1 MFIKLILKFDFKA
14 LKNEAEAKSNEAK
27 EKQDKILEGFNS
39 FINLKVLKNKLFN
52 KKKKQNN

>member
-39 FINLKVLKNKLFN
+39 FINLIVLKTKLFN
-52 KKKKQNN
+52 K